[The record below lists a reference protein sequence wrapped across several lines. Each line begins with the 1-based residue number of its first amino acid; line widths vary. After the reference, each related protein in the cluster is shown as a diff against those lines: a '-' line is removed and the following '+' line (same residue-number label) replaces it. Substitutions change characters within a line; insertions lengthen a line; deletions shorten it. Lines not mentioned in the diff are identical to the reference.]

1 MEDYTIRN
9 PTACEGMEHCHY
21 FNSKILI
28 EVMQSLTDVNAD
40 DEEDVEEDISRYI
53 GFCVTTLKTTILVA
67 NAIFSHDVNDCI
79 FQEILDRKIATVE
92 KDSGYMYRNLEKI
105 SCSKRHASTTKPK
118 TIRISVRVLQ
128 D

>member
-53 GFCVTTLKTTILVA
+53 GFCVITLKTAILILEGKDVKHQGADKYTI
-67 NAIFSHDVNDCI
+67 
-79 FQEILDRKIATVE
+79 E
-92 KDSGYMYRNLEKI
+92 
-105 SCSKRHASTTKPK
+105 
-118 TIRISVRVLQ
+118 
-128 D
+128 